1 MSITHTTQ
9 GDLFTPFADLNAILS
24 KNTPTQGHPGQWG
37 HPSEHPSWHAGLA
50 ITASVRC
57 AHAAQKVCSGS
68 HGRIAH
74 NGLSCHL
81 CHSPGHVC
89 RPFFLKHLLRPSTHS
104 LAFSHFNCYSF
115 FFFPLGALVLF
126 CLILFPCVS
135 SQFLLSLPKR
145 QSPTPLAPHSPPGHP
160 GKTVLPN
167 SPSLRLGLQP
177 TLLVMT
183 NDN

>member
-1 MSITHTTQ
+1 MTQQAGRGEPAGGGGPRAEHQEGPQRGLRPSGWMSITHTTQ

-37 HPSEHPSWHAGLA
+37 HPLEHPSWHAGLA
-50 ITASVRC
+50 ITASVGC

-135 SQFLLSLPKR
+135 CQFLLSLPKR
-145 QSPTPLAPHSPPGHP
+145 
-160 GKTVLPN
+160 
-167 SPSLRLGLQP
+167 
-177 TLLVMT
+177 LVT
-183 NDN
+183 DR